1 MDGTK
6 DWLKQRLP
14 EEATCD
20 ILQKEMNKREQSSG
34 FAIGVIGWGFVG
46 QATGLGFGSSPKNK
60 IFWYDKFK
68 ESQNTLEEVIKNSDF
83 IFICVPTPI
92 FENYSGM
99 DMSIVEGVIG
109 EVASKITGT
118 HKILILKSTSLP
130 GTIKKMSKKYP
141 GVNFVMNPEFL
152 TQKNANKDFLNPART
167 VIGVE
172 NKDLGFR
179 IQELYKTILPK
190 DQEYIIT
197 DPTSAEVIK
206 YMSNLILA
214 SKIILAN
221 EFYFLSQKVGANYND
236 VSRAVEADPRIGT
249 FLGVPG
255 WDGDFG
261 FGQACFPKDM
271 VGILGLAKD
280 LKVDMSALEAIW
292 KKNLK
297 VRKHRDWEEMPQA
310 FKKQK

>member
-1 MDGTK
+1 
-6 DWLKQRLP
+6 
-14 EEATCD
+14 
-20 ILQKEMNKREQSSG
+20 MNN
-34 FAIGVIGWGFVG
+34 IGVIGWGFVG
-46 QATGLGFGSSPKNK
+46 QATGLGFGSNPKNK

-68 ESQNTLEEVIKNSDF
+68 ESQNTLSEVIEKSDF

-92 FENYSGM
+92 FSDYSGM
-99 DMSIVEGVIG
+99 DMSIVEGVIK
-109 EVASKITGT
+109 EVAPKIAGT
-118 HKILILKSTSLP
+118 DKILILKSTSLP

-167 VIGVE
+167 VIGAETPDIAQKVI
-172 NKDLGFR
+172 D
-179 IQELYKTILPK
+179 IYKTILPK
-190 DQEYIIT
+190 NQPYIVT

-236 VSRAVEADPRIGT
+236 VSHAVESDPRIGT

-280 LKVDMSALEAIW
+280 LKVDMSVLEAVW

-297 VRKHRDWEEMPQA
+297 VRKTRDWEEMPQA
-310 FKKQK
+310 FKKK